1 MKICFSMAAFK
12 ILPLSLAF
20 DSLIKRYLGVG
31 LFKFILEFVELL
43 GCCRLMFS
51 SNLGSLL
58 PLCLQILFLPP
69 HFSCWDSY
77 YMYAGI
83 LDGVPQTLRGSTY
96 CSSLFFFSFC
106 SSDNIISI
114 YLQVC

>member
-43 GCCRLMFS
+43 GCLYS
-51 SNLGSLL
+51 
-58 PLCLQILFLPP
+58 
-69 HFSCWDSY
+69 
-77 YMYAGI
+77 
-83 LDGVPQTLRGSTY
+83 
-96 CSSLFFFSFC
+96 
-106 SSDNIISI
+106 
-114 YLQVC
+114 